1 MSILNDNIILVLN
14 DNMFAIVSYLSGG
27 NLASR
32 KEIQDVLNLQKSYTS
47 EIIATMK
54 KKGILLSEG
63 RGRAT
68 KYYLATDNTLN

>member
-1 MSILNDNIILVLN
+1 ML
-14 DNMFAIVSYLSGG
+14 AIVNYFSGG
-27 NLASR
+27 KLASR
-32 KEIQDVLNLQKSYTS
+32 KEIQAALNLQKSYTS

>member
-1 MSILNDNIILVLN
+1 MVV
-14 DNMFAIVSYLSGG
+14 IVSYLSGG
-27 NLASR
+27 KLASR
-32 KEIQDVLNLQKSYTS
+32 KEIQAALNLQKSYTS
-47 EIIATMK
+47 ESIATMK